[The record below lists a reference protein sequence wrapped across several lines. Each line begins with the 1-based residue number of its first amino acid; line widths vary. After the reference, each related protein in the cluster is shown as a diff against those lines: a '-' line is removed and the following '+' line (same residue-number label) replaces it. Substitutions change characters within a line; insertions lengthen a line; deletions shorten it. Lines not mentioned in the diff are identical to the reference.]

1 MARGQDAKLRRRQNR
16 AHKAEAEAM
25 LNEGTGADDD
35 DVGVDDDLPLPPKMA
50 AAAAAAATA
59 IKPKKKKSK
68 ESVVVETVT
77 SDEEDDDGN
86 NSNGKSSMPKIKS
99 PVQRNRRIPQHH
111 GGTAPG
117 GGGGGGGLGSI
128 KRGPLI
134 LLIILTGTTLLPAV
148 LYAGDYVGKY
158 LPNVV
163 GNVGFRLGMGTI
175 PKKRVTSFYEKHAP
189 EKLAE
194 VPKILGTHYGDYPTL
209 IKKLERKYQDYG
221 YFIGWENDEA
231 PAKYVQET
239 LQDLYGTWIR
249 HWNKHA
255 PQVLKTAFRNIR
267 YNLTTLYKKG
277 HKIWRK
283 KVWPYLEPVFGVPK
297 GAEKQKRQDAAEA
310 RKRQRTSG
318 SSTTRRKNRD
328 FRDDEE

>member
-25 LNEGTGADDD
+25 LNQGTGADDD
-35 DVGVDDDLPLPPKMA
+35 HNDGNHVHDDALPLPPKTA
-50 AAAAAAATA
+50 AA
-59 IKPKKKKSK
+59 IKPKKPKK

-77 SDEEDDDGN
+77 SDEEDDGN
-86 NSNGKSSMPKIKS
+86 NNNTGKASMPKIKS

-111 GGTAPG
+111 AGSAPG

-128 KRGPLI
+128 KTGPLI

-148 LYAGDYVGKY
+148 LYAGDYLGKY

-163 GNVGFRLGMGTI
+163 GNVGYRLGMGTI
-175 PKKRVTSFYEKHAP
+175 PKKRVLSFYEKHAP

-194 VPKILGTHYGDYPTL
+194 VPKILSNHYGDYPTL

-221 YFIGWENDEA
+221 YFLGWENDEA
-231 PAKYVQET
+231 PSKYVQES